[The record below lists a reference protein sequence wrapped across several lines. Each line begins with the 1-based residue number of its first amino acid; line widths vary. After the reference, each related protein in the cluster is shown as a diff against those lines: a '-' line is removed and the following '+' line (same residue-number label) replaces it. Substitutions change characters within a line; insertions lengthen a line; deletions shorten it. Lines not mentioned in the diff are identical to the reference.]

1 MVSRS
6 VTVNFTSDC
15 SFNDFKLCFL
25 TTGSWLVSLSSY
37 GCRREFAKYERSNP
51 ASGHWHYLITF
62 RLSKPMEGIKQS
74 LSMASLCHRCASVSQ
89 IDSMLR
95 RVCSVTSQMTS
106 KCGKNKKVVDEPL
119 NECVI
124 DVLTTF

>member
-15 SFNDFKLCFL
+15 SFNDFKLRFL
-25 TTGSWLVSLSSY
+25 TTGSWLVSPSSY
-37 GCRREFAKYERSNP
+37 GNRWEFAKYERSNP
-51 ASGHWHYLITF
+51 ASGRWHYLITF
-62 RLSKPMEGIKQS
+62 RVSKPMEGIKQS
-74 LSMASLCHRCASVSQ
+74 LAMASLCHQCESVSQ

-119 NECVI
+119 GECVI